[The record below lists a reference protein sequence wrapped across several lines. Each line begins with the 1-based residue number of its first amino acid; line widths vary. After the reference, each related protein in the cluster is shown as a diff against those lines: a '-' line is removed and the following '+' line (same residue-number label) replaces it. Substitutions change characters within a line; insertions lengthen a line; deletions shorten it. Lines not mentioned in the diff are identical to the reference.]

1 MMDLPC
7 YADCNVPAPYTPLGA
22 SATQVRCLGRAT
34 RLGPLLLP
42 TQITSAGKNLLA
54 SPVRLIT
61 TPASALDGLRGNG
74 KVVENSA
81 DQAVWQWEGRSGAL
95 DLAARMTGECDGLC
109 WYGITLTPRRP
120 LRLSGLRLLL
130 PLRAESARY
139 LHATRFTWGEQVSRG
154 LKELGGRWK
163 SSFMPYV
170 WLGNEEHGLAWCC
183 ESEQGWRVSD
193 ESQVLAVESGGGG
206 ASLVVTFLDHD
217 EQVDS
222 PIRISFGL
230 QATPVKP
237 LSFAWRA
244 KARIWHGV
252 RYAMAQADAAGRTD
266 LDALRDA
273 GVRTVVYHSQWTDY
287 YGKVSTPYGE
297 ALRQLIVR
305 CHQRGMR
312 VLVYV
317 GYGLARTAP
326 ELQGH
331 HDEWSVMPL
340 IPWTTTDDPE
350 HNNFDAT
357 CARSDWS
364 GWLVDGIKKL
374 FTDYELDGI
383 YFDGTTE
390 AWRCQNT
397 SHGCGWRDREGRL
410 HPAYPLLAVRDM
422 MRQIAQVVRARRPD
436 AILDAHMSASLTM
449 PTLSFCDSYWD
460 GEQYEMSTAADKVE
474 IPLDAFRAEFM
485 GWAHG
490 LDAEFLCYE
499 NRPFRFEEAVAMAW
513 LHGVEVRPSSES
525 QVCTVAAIWRA
536 QDRFGVVSAKWLP
549 YWRGSGVTTPDES
562 VKASSFAGP
571 NGALIFVSHLARE
584 PLSTRVRLDRSR
596 LGLPP
601 GRLTATDAISGQA
614 LETVGN
620 TVGVSF
626 EGMTY
631 RLIEAHSGP

>member
-1 MMDLPC
+1 MLDLPC
-7 YADCNVPAPYTPLGA
+7 CADSNVPAPYTPLGA
-22 SATQVRCLGRAT
+22 SPTQVRSLGRAT

-42 TQITSAGKNLLA
+42 TQITSAGKSLLA

-74 KVVENSA
+74 RVVENSA
-81 DQAVWQWEGRSGAL
+81 DRAVWQWEGRSGAL
-95 DLAARMTGECDGLC
+95 DLAARMIGECDGFC
-109 WYGITLTPRRP
+109 WYEITLTPRRP

-130 PLRAESARY
+130 PLRAEVRRY
-139 LHATRFTWGEQVSRG
+139 IHATRFTWGEQVSRG

-193 ESQVLAVESGGGG
+193 ESQVLAVESGAGG
-206 ASLVVTFLDHD
+206 ASLVVTFLDHG

-297 ALRQLIVR
+297 ALRQLIARVPQARHEGARVR
-305 CHQRGMR
+305 R
-312 VLVYV
+312 VRS
-317 GYGLARTAP
+317 GAHGARTPGASRRVVGDAVDP
-326 ELQGH
+326 VDHNGR
-331 HDEWSVMPL
+331 
-340 IPWTTTDDPE
+340 PE

-357 CARSDWS
+357 CARSGWS
-364 GWLVDGIKKL
+364 RWLVDGIKKL

-397 SHGCGWRDREGRL
+397 SHGCGWRDRR
-410 HPAYPLLAVRDM
+410 
-422 MRQIAQVVRARRPD
+422 
-436 AILDAHMSASLTM
+436 
-449 PTLSFCDSYWD
+449 
-460 GEQYEMSTAADKVE
+460 
-474 IPLDAFRAEFM
+474 
-485 GWAHG
+485 
-490 LDAEFLCYE
+490 
-499 NRPFRFEEAVAMAW
+499 
-513 LHGVEVRPSSES
+513 
-525 QVCTVAAIWRA
+525 
-536 QDRFGVVSAKWLP
+536 
-549 YWRGSGVTTPDES
+549 
-562 VKASSFAGP
+562 
-571 NGALIFVSHLARE
+571 
-584 PLSTRVRLDRSR
+584 
-596 LGLPP
+596 
-601 GRLTATDAISGQA
+601 
-614 LETVGN
+614 
-620 TVGVSF
+620 
-626 EGMTY
+626 
-631 RLIEAHSGP
+631 